1 MTYDLVTDYGAY
13 VVVTDYGEGDRTDFI
28 MSPRALLLNGYLGF
42 ENVYCL
48 YVIRRIETVVVPLE
62 LLQQLK
68 ALVFMLSWCDD
79 KCLSFVT
86 LLGVELLGVLVAAGL
101 QVLQEKN
108 LIHRDL
114 KPQNLLLATISA
126 TPLMKIGDFGFARS
140 LTPLQLA
147 DTLCGSP
154 YYMAPGIIQSHM
166 MPRLGFII
174 VFLSFCHCG
183 IHGWSCNY

>member
-1 MTYDLVTDYGAY
+1 M
-13 VVVTDYGEGDRTDFI
+13 I
-28 MSPRALLLNGYLGF
+28 KWLLLL
-42 ENVYCL
+42 VK
-48 YVIRRIETVVVPLE
+48 
-62 LLQQLK
+62 LLQIKSSLLRFESKHSFLFLRLK
-68 ALVFMLSWCDD
+68 TQRGFANPAPIIQTFYAEDNIFNEVKLDSD
-79 KCLSFVT
+79 VT
-86 LLGVELLGVLVAAGL
+86 LVDAKHAGLHKIAGL

-154 YYMAPGIIQSHM
+154 YYMTPGIIQSHM

>member
-1 MTYDLVTDYGAY
+1 M
-13 VVVTDYGEGDRTDFI
+13 DFTK
-28 MSPRALLLNGYLGF
+28 
-42 ENVYCL
+42 CL
-48 YVIRRIETVVVPLE
+48 YAFKSSHIVD
-62 LLQQLK
+62 LK
-68 ALVFMLSWCDD
+68 FSSRTKTIITPTLVGT
-79 KCLSFVT
+79 KCK
-86 LLGVELLGVLVAAGL
+86 GVELLGVLVAAGL

-174 VFLSFCHCG
+174 VFLSFWHQ
-183 IHGWSCNY
+183 SVQ